1 MRSPSLDSHSRA
13 IYRDS
18 AMTYSAAKLKLA
30 HAIQRTIESLDAKIR
45 KQTAKLNK
53 ILGHDEISGPVK
65 RGKNKMSAAGRARI
79 AAAQRARW
87 AKVKGKV
94 GKPAKKGKRK
104 MSAAGRAKIAAA
116 ARKRWAAVKK
126 AGKNRL

>member
-1 MRSPSLDSHSRA
+1 MV
-13 IYRDS
+13 
-18 AMTYSAAKLKLA
+18 TYTAAKLKLA
-30 HAIQRTIESLDAKIR
+30 HAIQRTIESLDAKIL

-53 ILGHDEISGPVK
+53 LLGHDETPGPFK

-87 AKVKGKV
+87 ANVKGKNG

-104 MSAAGRAKIAAA
+104 MSAAAKKAISLAA
-116 ARKRWAAVKK
+116 KLRWKK
-126 AGKNRL
+126 AKAAGKNRL